1 MGSILI
7 EELSQAIDLVDFES
21 MLSRSSHLARFA
33 KNNTHSYP
41 LIDDLTTLAA
51 ASPLASLV
59 AIESASQMHLK
70 DASTFL
76 VACLTHPHQSVRRQA
91 TWKLANRA
99 PIAQALPLLLQQ
111 LCAGGID
118 TMHAHYTLAT
128 WAKSEP
134 ELITQA
140 TNNALVASEDVIK
153 RARLVDL
160 LGVLKGEK
168 VTALLAQLAKNT
180 EEASPARI
188 AAISALGSRHD
199 ALASSLEPLLCQLA
213 KQDDEIGAY
222 ATLALHD
229 QTTAPHLPSTHN
241 NGSLRVC
248 QLVLAQVDKSL
259 SNGGCGETGGV
270 ASLLVSL
277 GDALARQ
284 PNIGQVLTIGLGS
297 IEDAIGDLSAAGG
310 TPQPFRVITAGCA
323 LRPINSTNAWE
334 HLPVLSRSIKRC
346 LGDFGGVDIMH
357 LRMLDAGTFAAASVA
372 DELDIPVCFS
382 FAPDPQNTVQAL
394 KSGQPLTPHSL
405 LNADSQSNL
414 WFRARM
420 LEKMART
427 VSHVALFPQPK
438 CSLLLQD
445 IRKHLSTHTQNSV
458 TIAEGIDIKLISEAA
473 RSYSLGDHARNGVIT
488 ELVANICATRR
499 HLPLL
504 LSVGRFHPIKGM
516 ARIAAAWAA
525 DPLLYT
531 TCNLVLVG
539 GNLTN
544 PSIIETGVMQAIDE
558 AVPINDPRR
567 AGLVMLGGRPRA
579 DTAKLMVATMM
590 GLPGYWAAGG
600 IYVDGAPKEEFGL
613 ALIEALATGLVVIAP
628 STGGPS
634 TFVDH
639 GETGILVDPDH
650 DLGRCISQGFALV
663 ELPGRIL
670 KARTMVEQHYA
681 IDTMAEKLTSL
692 YLTVKD

>member
-1 MGSILI
+1 
-7 EELSQAIDLVDFES
+7 
-21 MLSRSSHLARFA
+21 
-33 KNNTHSYP
+33 
-41 LIDDLTTLAA
+41 
-51 ASPLASLV
+51 
-59 AIESASQMHLK
+59 
-70 DASTFL
+70 
-76 VACLTHPHQSVRRQA
+76 
-91 TWKLANRA
+91 
-99 PIAQALPLLLQQ
+99 
-111 LCAGGID
+111 
-118 TMHAHYTLAT
+118 
-128 WAKSEP
+128 
-134 ELITQA
+134 
-140 TNNALVASEDVIK
+140 
-153 RARLVDL
+153 
-160 LGVLKGEK
+160 
-168 VTALLAQLAKNT
+168 
-180 EEASPARI
+180 
-188 AAISALGSRHD
+188 
-199 ALASSLEPLLCQLA
+199 
-213 KQDDEIGAY
+213 
-222 ATLALHD
+222 
-229 QTTAPHLPSTHN
+229 
-241 NGSLRVC
+241 
-248 QLVLAQVDKSL
+248 
-259 SNGGCGETGGV
+259 
-270 ASLLVSL
+270 
-277 GDALARQ
+277 
-284 PNIGQVLTIGLGS
+284 
-297 IEDAIGDLSAAGG
+297 
-310 TPQPFRVITAGCA
+310 
-323 LRPINSTNAWE
+323 
-334 HLPVLSRSIKRC
+334 
-346 LGDFGGVDIMH
+346 
-357 LRMLDAGTFAAASVA
+357 
-372 DELDIPVCFS
+372 
-382 FAPDPQNTVQAL
+382 
-394 KSGQPLTPHSL
+394 
-405 LNADSQSNL
+405 
-414 WFRARM
+414 
-420 LEKMART
+420 
-427 VSHVALFPQPK
+427 
-438 CSLLLQD
+438 LLQD
-445 IRKHLSTHTQNSV
+445 IRKHLSPHTQNSV

-531 TCNLVLVG
+531 SCNLVLVG